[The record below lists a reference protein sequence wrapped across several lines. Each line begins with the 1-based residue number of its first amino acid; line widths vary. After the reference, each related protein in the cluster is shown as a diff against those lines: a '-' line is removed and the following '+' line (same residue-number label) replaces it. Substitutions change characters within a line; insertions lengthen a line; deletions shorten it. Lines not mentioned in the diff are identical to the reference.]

1 MDGVLMN
8 EKLILNKILDWL
20 KSKKVYMDDNFC
32 CDFHIDCWS
41 NVENKAEWLKTGLE
55 MYTLLQNNIGK
66 SYPHLKVMIAFYL
79 CSTSHSKKPK
89 SLSKRNFRGRVYTPP
104 VIFLYS
110 DKRSEKD
117 IMGEDAYFLSEISEK
132 YKLKAY
138 YSEVKEDVVYRTV
151 FMFSEF
157 NY

>member
-1 MDGVLMN
+1 MN
-8 EKLILNKILDWL
+8 EKLILNKIWDWL
-20 KSKKVYMDDNFC
+20 KSKIIYMDDDFC

-41 NVENKAEWLKTGLE
+41 NVGNKEEWLKTGLA
-55 MYTLLQNNIGK
+55 MYTLLQNNIGN

-117 IMGEDAYFLSEISEK
+117 IMGENAYFLSEISEK
-132 YKLKAY
+132 YKMNAY

-151 FMFSEF
+151 FMFGDSNF
-157 NY
+157 